1 MRIMSN
7 AERLMQ
13 AGVELNEAS
22 KQRIESL
29 SESEMA
35 TLLSLYTQ
43 EPRTEI
49 LPDNKGWGDQTRSFV
64 DLT

>member
-1 MRIMSN
+1 MSN

-13 AGVELNEAS
+13 AGVELDEGS

-29 SESEMA
+29 SENEMA
-35 TLLSLYTQ
+35 SLLALYTQ